1 MVQLD
6 RQTKRALEPQ
16 FIVEEP
22 RRALVIHGHFYQP
35 PREDPF
41 TGVVMRE
48 LQAAP
53 YPNWNARIL
62 AECYRPNAQLGNFER
77 ISFNVGPTLF
87 RWMEKH
93 DPVTYR
99 RIIEQDRSNVKRFG
113 VGNAMAQ
120 AYNHTILPLSTTR
133 DKETQIRWGIADFV
147 HRFGRQP
154 QGMWLPETAV
164 DIETLEILA
173 DHHISFTILA
183 PWQADD
189 TELDP
194 TEPYRVRLP
203 SGRTI
208 VVFFY
213 HQALSAGVSFN
224 QETTA
229 NAHDFAFNNLAH
241 HYHPGKIQRREPQI
255 LMVATDGELYGHHQP
270 FRDWF
275 LAYLVNGAG
284 ARAGIRLTFPALWIQ
299 QYPPRWETRIRERTS
314 WSCHH
319 GVDRWQRDCDCTPG
333 DGRWK
338 SSLRRA
344 FDNLASRLDAG
355 FESVLRLRGVDPW
368 ALRNEYIHVILGDAS
383 IEDILPAAM
392 VTPAGSMKP
401 GDQRRIALLL
411 EAQRFRQQMYTSCGW
426 FFDDF
431 ARIEARN
438 NLGCAARAIYL
449 TWQATGVDLSDQLA
463 EDLKRVVSNQTG
475 ERGDAVFQHIW
486 ARALA
491 TTAEG

>member
-1 MVQLD
+1 MFHLD
-6 RQTKRALEPQ
+6 RQAKITLDPQLMVEEPKRALC
-16 FIVEEP
+16 V
-22 RRALVIHGHFYQP
+22 HGHFYQP

-41 TGVVMRE
+41 SGAIPRE
-48 LQAAP
+48 SQAAP

-87 RWMEKH
+87 RWLERQ

-99 RIIEQDRSNVKRFG
+99 RILEQDRSNVKRFG
-113 VGNAMAQ
+113 VGNAIAQ
-120 AYNHTILPLSTTR
+120 AYNHTILPLSTSR
-133 DKETQIRWGIADFV
+133 DKETQIRWGIADFA

-164 DIETLEILA
+164 DLETLEILA
-173 DHHISFTILA
+173 DHRIDFTILA
-183 PWQADD
+183 PWQAEDP
-189 TELDP
+189 ELDP

-203 SGRTI
+203 SGRSI

-229 NAHDFAFNNLAH
+229 NAHAFALNDLAC
-241 HYHPGKIQRREPQI
+241 HYHPGKSQRGEPQM
-255 LMVATDGELYGHHQP
+255 LMVATDGELYGHHQS

-284 ARAGIRLTFPALWIQ
+284 ARAGIRLTFPALWMQ
-299 QYPPRWETRIRERTS
+299 QHPPRRETRIRERTS

-319 GVDRWQRDCDCTPG
+319 GISRWRGDCDCTPG
-333 DGRWK
+333 DGSWK

-344 FDNLASRLDAG
+344 LDNLASGLDAG
-355 FESVLRLRGVDPW
+355 FEKALRSLDVDPW
-368 ALRNEYIHVILGDAS
+368 VLRNEYIHVILEEAS
-383 IEDILPAAM
+383 LDDVLAVAAGTPSGSLGSEDRHRVEM
-392 VTPAGSMKP
+392 
-401 GDQRRIALLL
+401 LL

-431 ARIEARN
+431 ERIEARN
-438 NLGCAARAIYL
+438 NLACAARAVHL
-449 TWQATGVDLSDQLA
+449 TWQATGVDLSGRLA
-463 EDLKRVVSNQTG
+463 GDLKEVVSNRTG
-475 ERGDAVFQHIW
+475 ERGDEVFQRLW
-486 ARALA
+486 ARAVPA
-491 TTAEG
+491 AVKG